1 MSPLGTISKL
11 IKKCSV
17 LSNFYLLSDIYGKT
31 IKKLICAVVFHKCH
45 KVAYMLCIKKHLT
58 NDHLNNKIY
67 ILNKV
72 LNKVLI
78 TTKRSMKLSLRK

>member
-1 MSPLGTISKL
+1 MSPLGTIYKL
-11 IKKCSV
+11 IKKRSV
-17 LSNFYLLSDIYGKT
+17 LSNFYLLSDIYEKT
-31 IKKLICAVVFHKCH
+31 IKKLICTVVFHKCH
-45 KVAYMLCIKKHLT
+45 KVAYMVCINKHLI
-58 NDHLNNKIY
+58 NDHLHNKIY

>member
-1 MSPLGTISKL
+1 
-11 IKKCSV
+11 
-17 LSNFYLLSDIYGKT
+17 
-31 IKKLICAVVFHKCH
+31 
-45 KVAYMLCIKKHLT
+45 MLCINKHLI
-58 NDHLNNKIY
+58 NDHLHNKIY